1 MGVRK
6 VNKFLTSRTSK
17 ISLTSR
23 TFLMA
28 FLQTLRSF
36 FVSSPNVEE
45 PEIIASAPPTIYEV
59 RTLTEKQLKEVMRLN
74 LRCFRNGE
82 NYTKH
87 TFNYLLNDSRTLSY
101 RMVTSENEM
110 VGFVFVMMDD
120 NGAGHITTIG
130 VAPEHRRRGLAERLL
145 SHAEESL
152 RNRQINTV
160 MLEVRVSN
168 IAAQSL
174 YRSFG
179 YAVVQ
184 RIGKYYNN
192 GEDCFLM
199 MKSLF

>member
-1 MGVRK
+1 
-6 VNKFLTSRTSK
+6 
-17 ISLTSR
+17 
-23 TFLMA
+23 MA
-28 FLQTLRSF
+28 FLDAIRNL
-36 FVSSPNVEE
+36 FVSSPTIEE
-45 PEIIASAPPTIYEV
+45 TKIIVPAPPMIYNV
-59 RTLTEKQLKEVMRLN
+59 RPLTQKQLKEVMRLN

-87 TFNYLLNDSRTLSY
+87 TFNYLLNDTRTLSY
-101 RMVTSENEM
+101 RVVTPENEM
-110 VGFVFVMMDD
+110 VGFVFVMMD
-120 NGAGHITTIG
+120 NSGAGHITTIG

-145 SHAEESL
+145 THAEKAL
-152 RNRQINTV
+152 RQRRINTV

-179 YAVVQ
+179 YSVVQ

>member
-1 MGVRK
+1 MAVLETIR
-6 VNKFLTSRTSK
+6 NFF
-17 ISLTSR
+17 ISS
-23 TFLMA
+23 
-28 FLQTLRSF
+28 QT
-36 FVSSPNVEE
+36 VEE
-45 PEIIASAPPTIYEV
+45 TEIIVPAPPTVYET

-87 TFNYLLNDSRTLSY
+87 TFTYLLNEPKTLSY
-101 RMVTSENEM
+101 RIVTPEDEM
-110 VGFVFVMMDD
+110 VGFVFVMMDE

-130 VAPEHRRRGLAERLL
+130 VAPEHRRRGLAEKLL
-145 SHAEESL
+145 SHIEEAL
-152 RNRQINTV
+152 RNRKINTV

-179 YAVVQ
+179 YAIVQ

-199 MKSLF
+199 MKSLY

>member
-1 MGVRK
+1 
-6 VNKFLTSRTSK
+6 
-17 ISLTSR
+17 
-23 TFLMA
+23 MA
-28 FLQTLRSF
+28 FLQTIRNF
-36 FVSSPNVEE
+36 FISSQPIEE
-45 PEIIASAPPTIYEV
+45 MEIIVPAPPTVYDI
-59 RTLTEKQLKEVMRLN
+59 RPLTNKQLKEVMRLN

-101 RMVTSENEM
+101 RVVTPEDEM
-110 VGFVFVMMDD
+110 VGFVFVMMD
-120 NGAGHITTIG
+120 NQGAGHITTIG
-130 VAPEHRRRGLAERLL
+130 VAPEHRRRGLAEKLL
-145 SHAEESL
+145 AHSEEAL
-152 RNRQINTV
+152 RNRRINTV

-199 MKSLF
+199 IKSLF